1 MRSLTVYLYSGI
13 FMSIQFIGV
22 SEVRSR
28 LELPLFVSKVSAG
41 FPSPAQDY
49 VEQTLDLNELCIK
62 RPAATFFVRVDG
74 DSMIDAGIFSNDI
87 LIVDRSV
94 KPAHGDVVVAQVNGE
109 FTVKELC
116 LRPTLMLVP
125 RNKSFEPISFA
136 DDSELQI
143 FGVVTNVLRQM
154 NRSSKG

>member
-1 MRSLTVYLYSGI
+1 
-13 FMSIQFIGV
+13 
-22 SEVRSR
+22 VRSK
-28 LELPLFVSKVSAG
+28 LELPLFASKSSAG

-74 DSMIDAGIFSNDI
+74 DSMIDVGIFSNDI
-87 LIVDRSV
+87 LVVDRSI
-94 KPAHGDVVVAQVNGE
+94 KPAHGDVVVAQVNSE

-116 LRPTLMLVP
+116 LRPKLMLVP
-125 RNKSFEPISFA
+125 RNKSYEPISFA

-154 NRSSKG
+154 NRYSRG

>member
-1 MRSLTVYLYSGI
+1 MRSLAVYLYSGI
-13 FMSIQFIGV
+13 FMSIQFIGD

>member
-1 MRSLTVYLYSGI
+1 
-13 FMSIQFIGV
+13 MSAVFIGNADSWPKQQIPFYSDPV
-22 SEVRSR
+22 
-28 LELPLFVSKVSAG
+28 KAG

-49 VEQTLDLNELCIK
+49 VERTLDLNELCI
-62 RPAATFFVRVDG
+62 RHPNATFFVRVEG
-74 DSMIDAGIFSNDI
+74 DSMIEAGIYDGDV
-87 LIVDRSV
+87 LVVDRSIDAV
-94 KPAHGDVVVAQVNGE
+94 HGDTVVAAVGGE